1 MFSLCDILTFST
13 FYLFLPVLSLSKC
26 HFCVNKSAN
35 HLTVDEL
42 RAIFHKKLAPLKDE
56 IAELKSFIE
65 EANQKYSE
73 VLTNSLN
80 KKRSVKKSKRRT
92 H

>member
-1 MFSLCDILTFST
+1 M
-13 FYLFLPVLSLSKC
+13 
-26 HFCVNKSAN
+26 SAN

-42 RAIFHKKLAPLKDE
+42 RAIFNKKLAPLKDE